1 MPAPSPG
8 NVPELPLANCYW
20 VLPGKLL
27 AGEYPGGAN
36 PAATRERLA
45 RLIAA
50 GVDCFVDL
58 TEEGELEGYAPE
70 LPAGVTHVRRPVADH
85 GVPQLRERMSEI
97 LESLHGALAG
107 GRAVYLHCRAG
118 IGRTG
123 MVVGCF
129 LAERGHAGEAA
140 LEELNRLW
148 GASARSAGWPTVPET
163 DEQADYVRSWSAA
176 PPAEPDPLLD
186 PTTLAAARGLRER
199 FLGALL
205 GLAIGDAIAAA
216 TQYRRPGRFAPVGDL
231 LGGGPFDLPRG
242 AWSDDTAMAL
252 CLAESLL
259 ECDGFDSR
267 DQVARYSRWQQEGHL
282 ASTGQ
287 CVGIT
292 AGTAR
297 ALARAQWRRQAFS
310 GSHDPGALDP
320 EPLSRVT
327 PAVLYFFADP
337 PLAVGQAAEVAR
349 TTCQAPAVLDACR
362 SLARALQAALA
373 GEGRSG
379 ILAAG
384 APRGPV
390 PAASA
395 AEPAGATAPQALA
408 AALEALARTDSF
420 RDAVLAAANLGGNSD
435 VVAAV
440 TGALAGAH
448 YTQSAIPTLWRN
460 SLMKQQLIAGFAD
473 RLLEHALVDLA
484 G

>member
-50 GVDCFVDL
+50 GVGCFVDL
-58 TEEGELEGYAPE
+58 TEEGELEAYAPE
-70 LPAGVTHVRRPVADH
+70 LPAGVTHVRRPVPDH

-97 LESLHGALAG
+97 LESLRGAVEG

-129 LAERGHAGEAA
+129 LAERGHVGEAA
-140 LEELNRLW
+140 LDELNRLW
-148 GASARSAGWPTVPET
+148 GASARSAAWPTVPET

-176 PPAEPDPLLD
+176 APAEPDPLLD
-186 PTTLAAARGLRER
+186 PTILAAARGLRER

-259 ECDGFDSR
+259 ECSGSDTR
-267 DQVARYSRWQQEGHL
+267 DQLERYSRWQREGYMS
-282 ASTGQ
+282 STGR
-287 CVGIT
+287 CVGIR
-292 AGTAR
+292 ASTAR
-297 ALARAQWRRQAFS
+297 ALAAAQWRRQSFA
-310 GSHDPGALDP
+310 GSHDPKQLDP
-320 EPLSRVT
+320 EPRCC
-327 PAVLYFFADP
+327 P
-337 PLAVGQAAEVAR
+337 
-349 TTCQAPAVLDACR
+349 
-362 SLARALQAALA
+362 
-373 GEGRSG
+373 SG
-379 ILAAG
+379 IG
-384 APRGPV
+384 TCR
-390 PAASA
+390 
-395 AEPAGATAPQALA
+395 
-408 AALEALARTDSF
+408 R
-420 RDAVLAAANLGGNSD
+420 RC
-435 VVAAV
+435 
-440 TGALAGAH
+440 
-448 YTQSAIPTLWRN
+448 R
-460 SLMKQQLIAGFAD
+460 
-473 RLLEHALVDLA
+473 
-484 G
+484 

>member
-45 RLIAA
+45 RLIAC
-50 GVDCFVDL
+50 GVGCFVDL
-58 TEEGELEGYAPE
+58 TEEGELAPYAPE

-85 GVPQLRERMSEI
+85 GVPQLRERMREI
-97 LESLHGALAG
+97 LETLRGALAG
-107 GRAVYLHCRAG
+107 EAGVYLHCRAG

-123 MVVGCF
+123 MVAGCF
-129 LAERGHAGEAA
+129 LAERGYAGEAA
-140 LEELNRLW
+140 LDELNRLW
-148 GASARSAGWPTVPET
+148 AASPRSASWPTVPET
-163 DEQADYVRSWSAA
+163 DEQADYVRGWSAA
-176 PPAEPDPLLD
+176 QAAEADPLLE
-186 PTTLAAARGLRER
+186 PTTLAAASGLRAR

-205 GLAIGDAIAAA
+205 GLAIGDAVAAA

-259 ECDGFDSR
+259 ECHGFDAR
-267 DQVARYSRWQQEGHL
+267 DQVARYTRWQQEGHL
-282 ASTGQ
+282 TSTGQ

-320 EPLSRVT
+320 EPLSRLT
-327 PAVLYFFADP
+327 PAVLYFFANP
-337 PLAVGQAAEVAR
+337 PLAVEQAAEAAR
-349 TTCQAPAVLDACR
+349 TTCQAPPVLDACR

-373 GEGRSG
+373 GEGRSR

-384 APRGPV
+384 GVHGPT
-390 PAASA
+390 PAAA
-395 AEPAGATAPQALA
+395 ATETAGATAPQALA
-408 AALEALARTDSF
+408 AAFGALARTDSF

-448 YTQSAIPTLWRN
+448 YTQSAIPALWRN
-460 SLMKQQLIAGFAD
+460 SLMKQQLLAGFAD
-473 RLLEHALVDLA
+473 RLLEHALLDFA

>member
-1 MPAPSPG
+1 MPAPLPG

-20 VLPGKLL
+20 VLPGRLL

-50 GVDCFVDL
+50 GVGCFVDL
-58 TEEGELEGYAPE
+58 TEEGELEAYAPE
-70 LPAGVTHVRRPVADH
+70 LPADVAHVRRPVADH

-97 LESLHGALAG
+97 LESLRGALAG

-140 LEELNRLW
+140 LDELNRLW

-163 DEQADYVRSWSAA
+163 GEQADYVRSWSAA

-186 PTTLAAARGLRER
+186 PMTLAVARGLRGR

-242 AWSDDTAMAL
+242 GWSDDTAMAL

-259 ECDGFDSR
+259 ECDGFDAR

-282 ASTGQ
+282 AATGQ

-310 GSHDPGALDP
+310 GSHDPEALDP

-337 PLAVGQAAEVAR
+337 PLAVGQAAEAAR

-373 GEGRSG
+373 GEGLSGSSPRARLAGRSRPPRP
-379 ILAAG
+379 LSPP
-384 APRGPV
+384 APPRRRRSPRPSRRS
-390 PAASA
+390 PAPTAFGMRYSRPPTSA
-395 AEPAGATAPQALA
+395 AT
-408 AALEALARTDSF
+408 RTWS
-420 RDAVLAAANLGGNSD
+420 
-435 VVAAV
+435 
-440 TGALAGAH
+440 
-448 YTQSAIPTLWRN
+448 PP
-460 SLMKQQLIAGFAD
+460 
-473 RLLEHALVDLA
+473 
-484 G
+484 